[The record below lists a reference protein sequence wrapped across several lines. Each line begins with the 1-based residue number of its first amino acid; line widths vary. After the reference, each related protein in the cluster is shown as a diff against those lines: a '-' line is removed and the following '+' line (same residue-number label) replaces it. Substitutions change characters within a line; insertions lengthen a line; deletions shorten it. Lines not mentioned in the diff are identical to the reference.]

1 LEILVEGNKKV
12 DGQISVPGDKSISH
26 RAIIFGAIAQ
36 GETKIN
42 YFLHSQDCL
51 NTLKCMSALG
61 ARIEK
66 INHSIIKIKGVG
78 LDGLKNPDHI
88 LDVGNSG
95 TTIRLLTGLLSGQH
109 FNTIITGDDSLRKRP
124 MQRVIEPLSMMGA
137 EIRGENNNRL
147 APLNIKGRQ
156 LKSIKYTLP
165 VASAQVKS
173 ALLIAG
179 LFAEGETVIT
189 EPQISR
195 DHTERML
202 NFMQADIQV
211 ISPLIKITRKK
222 ILKSAEIFI
231 PGDISSAA
239 YFLAAASARKE
250 SRIIIKEVGVNPTR
264 TGIIEILKKMGAVI
278 EISNVQ
284 MKSNEPRADIKIEGA
299 ELTGIKINKEII
311 GKLIDE
317 LPLIAVLAT
326 QARGKT
332 IVSDAKELRVKET
345 DRITAIVTELKKMGA
360 SITEKEDGFVINGPT
375 RLKSAVCKS
384 YNDHRIAM
392 SLAVAALYADGKTV
406 IEDAECIDIS
416 YPEFFDTLKELIK

>member
-1 LEILVEGNKKV
+1 MEIVVEGNKKV
-12 DGQISVPGDKSISH
+12 NGQVSVPGDKSISH

-36 GETKIN
+36 GETRIN
-42 YFLHSQDCL
+42 HFLHSQDCL

-66 INHSIIKIKGVG
+66 IDHSVIEIKGVG
-78 LDGLKNPDHI
+78 LNGLKKPDHI

-95 TTIRLLTGLLSGQH
+95 TTIRLLTGLLSGQR
-109 FNTIITGDDSLRKRP
+109 FNTVITGDDSLRKRP
-124 MQRVIEPLSMMGA
+124 MQRIIEPLSLMGA
-137 EIRGENNNRL
+137 EIRGENNNQL
-147 APLNIKGRQ
+147 APLSIEGSKLN
-156 LKSIKYTLP
+156 SIKYTLP

-173 ALLIAG
+173 AVLIAG
-179 LFAEGETVIT
+179 LFAEGETIII

-211 ISPLIKITRKK
+211 IYPKIKITRKK
-222 ILKSAEIFI
+222 VLKSAEIFI

-239 YFLAAASARKE
+239 YFLAAASARKG
-250 SRIIIKEVGVNPTR
+250 SGVIVKGVGINPTR

-284 MKSNEPRADIKIEGA
+284 MKSNEPRADIEIEGN
-299 ELTGIKINKEII
+299 ELVGIEINREMI

-326 QARGKT
+326 QACGKT
-332 IVSDAKELRVKET
+332 VVSDAKELRLKET

-360 SITEKEDGFVINGPT
+360 SITEKEDGFEIIGPT
-375 RLKSAVCKS
+375 RLKGAVCKS
-384 YNDHRIAM
+384 YHDHRMAM
-392 SLAVAALYADGKTV
+392 SLAVAALYADGKTI
-406 IEDAECIDIS
+406 IEDAECIDVS
-416 YPEFFDTLKELIK
+416 YPRFFHTLKKIIK

>member
-1 LEILVEGNKKV
+1 MEIIIEGIKKIE
-12 DGQISVPGDKSISH
+12 GQISVPGDKSISH
-26 RAIIFGAIAQ
+26 RAIILGAIAQ
-36 GETKIN
+36 GETRV
-42 YFLHSQDCL
+42 YHFLHGQDCL
-51 NTLKCMSALG
+51 NTLECMSALG
-61 ARIEK
+61 VKIEK
-66 INHSIIKIKGVG
+66 INHSMLKIKGMG
-78 LDGLKNPDHI
+78 LHGLKKPDHI

-95 TTIRLLTGLLSGQH
+95 TTIRLLAGLLSGQQ
-109 FNTIITGDDSLRKRP
+109 FNTVITGDNSLKKRP
-124 MQRVIEPLSMMGA
+124 MQRVIQPLSLMGA
-137 EIRGENNNRL
+137 KIKGTANKGY
-147 APLNIKGRQ
+147 APLNVTGNQ
-156 LKSIKYTLP
+156 LKGITYTLP
-165 VASAQVKS
+165 IASAQIKS

-222 ILKSAEIFI
+222 ELKSAEIFI

-250 SRIIIKEVGVNPTR
+250 SRVIVKEVGVNPTR
-264 TGIIEILKKMGAVI
+264 TGIIEILKKMGANI

-284 MKSNEPRADIKIEGA
+284 IKSNEPRADIKIEGA
-299 ELTGIKINKEII
+299 ELTGIEINKEII

-326 QARGKT
+326 QAHGKT

-360 SITEKEDGFVINGPT
+360 SITEKEDGFIINGPT

-384 YNDHRIAM
+384 YNDHRMAM

-406 IEDAECIDIS
+406 IKDVECIDIS
-416 YPEFFDTLKELIK
+416 YPEFFDTLKELIQ

>member
-1 LEILVEGNKKV
+1 
-12 DGQISVPGDKSISH
+12 
-26 RAIIFGAIAQ
+26 
-36 GETKIN
+36 
-42 YFLHSQDCL
+42 
-51 NTLKCMSALG
+51 
-61 ARIEK
+61 
-66 INHSIIKIKGVG
+66 
-78 LDGLKNPDHI
+78 
-88 LDVGNSG
+88 
-95 TTIRLLTGLLSGQH
+95 
-109 FNTIITGDDSLRKRP
+109 
-124 MQRVIEPLSMMGA
+124 
-137 EIRGENNNRL
+137 
-147 APLNIKGRQ
+147 
-156 LKSIKYTLP
+156 
-165 VASAQVKS
+165 
-173 ALLIAG
+173 
-179 LFAEGETVIT
+179 
-189 EPQISR
+189 
-195 DHTERML
+195 
-202 NFMQADIQV
+202 
-211 ISPLIKITRKK
+211 
-222 ILKSAEIFI
+222 
-231 PGDISSAA
+231 
-239 YFLAAASARKE
+239 
-250 SRIIIKEVGVNPTR
+250 
-264 TGIIEILKKMGAVI
+264 MGAVI

>member
-1 LEILVEGNKKV
+1 
-12 DGQISVPGDKSISH
+12 
-26 RAIIFGAIAQ
+26 
-36 GETKIN
+36 
-42 YFLHSQDCL
+42 
-51 NTLKCMSALG
+51 M
-61 ARIEK
+61 
-66 INHSIIKIKGVG
+66 
-78 LDGLKNPDHI
+78 DGLKNPDHI

-124 MQRVIEPLSMMGA
+124 MQRVIEPLSLMGA

-156 LKSIKYTLP
+156 LKSIKYSLP

-250 SRIIIKEVGVNPTR
+250 SRVIIKEVGVNPTR
-264 TGIIEILKKMGAVI
+264 TGIIEILKKIGAVI
-278 EISNVQ
+278 
-284 MKSNEPRADIKIEGA
+284 
-299 ELTGIKINKEII
+299 
-311 GKLIDE
+311 
-317 LPLIAVLAT
+317 
-326 QARGKT
+326 
-332 IVSDAKELRVKET
+332 
-345 DRITAIVTELKKMGA
+345 
-360 SITEKEDGFVINGPT
+360 
-375 RLKSAVCKS
+375 
-384 YNDHRIAM
+384 
-392 SLAVAALYADGKTV
+392 
-406 IEDAECIDIS
+406 
-416 YPEFFDTLKELIK
+416 